1 MMCFSE
7 LAKMISYLKPREDK
21 LPGVEF
27 LAHLIRKLTLLP
39 IDLALEALRNLQSFL
54 INSQLSFKKQVHLE
68 ALIARKTIL
77 ISVRCIQI

>member
-1 MMCFSE
+1 MMWFLE
-7 LAKMISYLKPREDK
+7 PAKTISYLKPREDK

-39 IDLALEALRNLQSFL
+39 IDLALEALRSLLSCL
-54 INSQLSFKKQVHLE
+54 INSQLSYQKQVHLE

-77 ISVRCIQI
+77 ILVRCIQI